1 MVELAKSKFWFTL
14 PLLDRTGRVDAR
26 SGRRCGL
33 MSSGAGASRRAA
45 EPQPQSHRGQSRSPQ
60 SEVMLL
66 LLALASGAAAPSTP
80 PIATT
85 CAHGCA
91 LVASACNASDP
102 TQAFQL
108 RPYSAA
114 HEDALSLAGTDL
126 CASVKASGTKPG
138 DEVWLTA
145 CHAEHPDHANRN
157 WTLDSAELTNPPSGL
172 CLTMSQQLA
181 APRGRA
187 LQQQK
192 RHAVLGDCSAALKWS
207 EEKQLLRSADGCL
220 AVDAKGPGPAPAP
233 GREPSPP
240 FPHPL
245 PAPSTVAATLELGGQ
260 IATSGGP
267 SYASFNFDWHCGAS
281 DAAEY
286 NCKAEP
292 GWNHSSVN
300 FGLDLEDPHMIAA
313 AKALAPGR
321 LRIGGSQGDCICY
334 DIPAGSCD
342 AEIKRHPPQPHAYAC
357 NSPAFVLNM
366 TRWQQIVEWCE
377 ATGIQLVF
385 GLNGDTRSGYSSALD
400 WQTNNTE
407 SFVKYVA
414 QHNAKHIAGFE
425 VGNEKCGAIDPKV
438 YAADMIYLRKLVD
451 ANWQTGADKP
461 LVIAPD
467 CNPIHGQWVTDFLGN
482 ASMGERPAA
491 DVFTYVCMH

>member
-1 MVELAKSKFWFTL
+1 MPASV
-14 PLLDRTGRVDAR
+14 RV
-26 SGRRCGL
+26 L
-33 MSSGAGASRRAA
+33 
-45 EPQPQSHRGQSRSPQ
+45 
-60 SEVMLL
+60 VV
-66 LLALASGAAAPSTP
+66 ALGWWVKVTMGD
-80 PIATT
+80 PIGVT

-91 LVASACNASDP
+91 LTVAECNASDP
-102 TQAFQL
+102 LQSWL
-108 RPYSAA
+108 LSPYTPG
-114 HEDALSLAGTDL
+114 HENALVLTGTPL
-126 CASVKASGTKPG
+126 CVNVKAYGTATG
-138 DEVWLTA
+138 DEVWVTH
-145 CHAEHPDHANRN
+145 CGPEHPDHANRN
-157 WTLDSAELTNPPSGL
+157 WSIFDSELYNARSKK
-172 CLTMSQQLA
+172 CLTMSQQVMSHSGA
-181 APRGRA
+181 TESRR
-187 LQQQK
+187 LQQAK
-192 RHAVLGDCSAALKWS
+192 RHAVLGDCGTALKWT
-207 EEKQLLRSADGCL
+207 QDQHLLRSSDGCL
-220 AVDAKGPGPAPAP
+220 VVDRHSGPPGPGN
-233 GREPSPP
+233 EPSPP
-240 FPHPL
+240 FPNPL

-286 NCKAEP
+286 NCPAEP

-334 DIPAGSCD
+334 DIPAGSCA
-342 AEIKRHPPQPHAYAC
+342 AEIQRHPRASGSYGC

-385 GLNGDTRSGYSSALD
+385 GLNGDTRDGYSSPLD
-400 WQTNNTE
+400 WKRNNTE
-407 SFVKYVA
+407 NFVKHVA
-414 QHNAKHIAGFE
+414 QHNAKHIYGFE

-451 ANWQTGADKP
+451 ENWQSGETKP

-467 CNPIHGQWVTDFLGN
+467 CNPIGGQWVTDFLGN
-482 ASMGERPAA
+482 ASVGSRPAA
-491 DVFTYVCMH
+491 DVFTYHNYVG